1 MDAAK
6 SSMSKPVRGIW
17 AMAYIAMVGGI
28 VFNMTNAR
36 ARIIGA
42 TDQVR
47 QKDQQDWEDWVNQ
60 SNQHQDGN
68 LPVEREEI
76 DLKYRPVSNMT
87 TLMTQYYGVSLTGLI
102 LFSTLIFG
110 VVVYMFHGVTGE
122 KAAGPISLEE
132 ELAAQQ
138 SEEVS

>member
-6 SSMSKPVRGIW
+6 SSMSKPVRVIW

-36 ARIIGA
+36 ARIVGA

-60 SNQHQDGN
+60 SNQHQAADRTDG
-68 LPVEREEI
+68 
-76 DLKYRPVSNMT
+76 
-87 TLMTQYYGVSLTGLI
+87 
-102 LFSTLIFG
+102 
-110 VVVYMFHGVTGE
+110 GE
-122 KAAGPISLEE
+122 
-132 ELAAQQ
+132 
-138 SEEVS
+138 